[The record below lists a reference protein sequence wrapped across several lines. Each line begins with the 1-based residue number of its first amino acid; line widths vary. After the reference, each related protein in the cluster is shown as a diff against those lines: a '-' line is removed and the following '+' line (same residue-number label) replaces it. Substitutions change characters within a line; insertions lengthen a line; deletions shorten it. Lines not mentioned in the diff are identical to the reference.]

1 MSTLEVNKITTAGA
15 GTTVTLGDSG
25 DTFTIPSGVTL
36 TNNGTASGFGGGKI
50 GQVVQT
56 IKSNTETSSST
67 SYVTVSSVTIT
78 PSATDS
84 KVLLMFHPRVGCNT
98 GSANVFLKI
107 RNNTAAADVQANP
120 FIVTRWPSDGQ
131 SAYYT
136 QPQPMVYLDSPSTTS
151 ATQYLLQMKTNAGA
165 WTLNMPAN
173 TGGYSDVEVSTLIA
187 MEVLA

>member
-1 MSTLEVNKITTAGA
+1 MSSELRVDTIKLANGNTA
-15 GTTVTLGDSG
+15 
-25 DTFTIPSGVTL
+25 
-36 TNNGTASGFGGGKI
+36 TASGLGIDIGSTGKI

-78 PSATDS
+78 PSASTS

-98 GSANVFLKI
+98 GSANVSLKI
-107 RNNTAAADVQANP
+107 RNATAGSNVQANP
-120 FIVTRWPSDGQ
+120 LIVTRWPSDGQ

-136 QPQPMVYLDSPSTTS
+136 QPQPMVYMDSPNTTS
-151 ATQYLLQMKTNAGA
+151 ATQYDLQMKTNAGA